1 LSRDPLARGLR
12 TFYVFRL
19 LATSYLYGA
28 IFMMFQASRGLTFF
42 EQLALGGVF
51 SGVIVLVE
59 VPTGVFADRIGRR
72 RSMLAGALAMVVSCL
87 VAVNAHGFA
96 AFATAEALAAASI
109 ALCSGADSAYLYDFL
124 RAHGRAHEYAERE
137 ATASAA
143 HLLGS
148 ALAFA
153 GGGLLAR
160 IDLTLPYYATAGVAA
175 LTAIVVC
182 FLADD
187 RALAVHVER
196 RSLRT
201 WGAQVT
207 AALADVARSPRL
219 LWLVGYSAV
228 VFVLLR
234 ATMYLYQPYLDDR
247 GLGTVGK
254 GLMFAGT
261 YVVASLAAYRTHV
274 LRRKLGEEAL
284 LWCLLG
290 ALAVSFIGLAGAGNG
305 PWMLS
310 LLLVQAIA
318 NGIYSPL
325 TKPLLNREIVD
336 SERRAAILSVESM
349 ARRVAMG
356 AFALLAG
363 LYGHADVMLLCGVVG
378 LAGLAILAVARVR
391 EPAGAQVAVSIPTD
405 TSGGT

>member
-1 LSRDPLARGLR
+1 
-12 TFYVFRL
+12 
-19 LATSYLYGA
+19 
-28 IFMMFQASRGLTFF
+28 
-42 EQLALGGVF
+42 
-51 SGVIVLVE
+51 
-59 VPTGVFADRIGRR
+59 
-72 RSMLAGALAMVVSCL
+72 
-87 VAVNAHGFA
+87 
-96 AFATAEALAAASI
+96 
-109 ALCSGADSAYLYDFL
+109 
-124 RAHGRAHEYAERE
+124 
-137 ATASAA
+137 
-143 HLLGS
+143 
-148 ALAFA
+148 
-153 GGGLLAR
+153 
-160 IDLTLPYYATAGVAA
+160 
-175 LTAIVVC
+175 
-182 FLADD
+182 
-187 RALAVHVER
+187 
-196 RSLRT
+196 
-201 WGAQVT
+201 
-207 AALADVARSPRL
+207 
-219 LWLVGYSAV
+219 
-228 VFVLLR
+228 
-234 ATMYLYQPYLDDR
+234 
-247 GLGTVGK
+247 
-254 GLMFAGT
+254 MFAGT